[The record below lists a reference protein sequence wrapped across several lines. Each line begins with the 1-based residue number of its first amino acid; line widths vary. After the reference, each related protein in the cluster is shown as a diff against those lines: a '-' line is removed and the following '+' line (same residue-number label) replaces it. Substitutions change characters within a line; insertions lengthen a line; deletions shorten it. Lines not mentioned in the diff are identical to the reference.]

1 MDAKSR
7 KMSEYHIVAFY
18 KEDKAEVAR
27 HAEAVSRMYRLPLR
41 YEKIPGLPSAI
52 SLLAGADAVFCILNR
67 TIFGFGRL
75 MKYAYALKQPVILV
89 HPSDALEGFRH
100 LKVPVGYLQ
109 ENKEKVVWVNFLQRH
124 HPDSTIELVVSQEK
138 DEGIAEMVQ
147 NNVAFIEQ
155 VLQNSKAS
163 YTKRLL
169 TGSLEKNMKDLLR
182 ESDGSLLLVMRPFR
196 IFSFYL
202 PFPLRLFRKH
212 AQAPMMLIPR
222 NDSLYVPC
230 H

>member
-1 MDAKSR
+1 
-7 KMSEYHIVAFY
+7 MSDYHIVAFY
-18 KEDKAEVAR
+18 KEDKAEISS
-27 HAEAVSRMYRLPLR
+27 HAEAVSRMYRLPVR

-52 SLLAGADAVFCILNR
+52 PLLAGADAVFCILNR
-67 TIFGFGRL
+67 TIFGFRRL

-89 HPSDALEGFRH
+89 HPSDSLEVFRH
-100 LKVPVGYLQ
+100 LKVLVGYLQ
-109 ENKEKVVWVNFLQRH
+109 ENKEKVVWANFLQRH
-124 HPDSTIELVVSQEK
+124 HPDSPIELVVSQEK
-138 DEGIAEMVQ
+138 DEDIAAMVQ

-155 VLQNSKAS
+155 VLQTSKAS

-169 TGSLEKNMKDLLR
+169 IGSLEKNLKALFG
-182 ESDGSLLLVMRPFR
+182 ESDSGLLLVMRPFR

-202 PFPLRLFRKH
+202 PFTLRLFRKY
-212 AQAPMMLIPR
+212 ARTPMMLIPR